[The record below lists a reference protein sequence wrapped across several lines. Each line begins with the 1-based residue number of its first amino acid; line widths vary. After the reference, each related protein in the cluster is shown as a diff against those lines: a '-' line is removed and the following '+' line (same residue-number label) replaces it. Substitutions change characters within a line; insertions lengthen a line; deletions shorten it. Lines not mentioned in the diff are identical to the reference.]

1 LDTLGVGFGQDWPG
15 STGTIGWLWF
25 GSFDTSL
32 LDADTFISMAS
43 RLVIVESPAKART
56 IAGFLGDEFV
66 VESSIGHIR
75 DLPVSSSDVEGPY
88 KKWEV
93 LGVDVDNDFKPLYLV
108 NADKKSHVSGLK
120 RLLKDVDELYLATD
134 EDREGEAIAWHLL
147 EVLNPSQRVSVKR
160 MVFHEITPTAIQH
173 AIDNPREID
182 RRLVDAQEAR
192 RILDRI
198 YGYKVSEV
206 LWRKV
211 PPARSAGRVQS
222 VATRIVV
229 EREWERMRFVTA
241 SYWDVD
247 GTFTAQA
254 GADAGRSF
262 TARLS
267 TLDDQRVASGRDFDS
282 KGQLTRAGAVALD
295 QGTAESLAAELQGRP
310 FTVGDV
316 DSKPYRRSPAP
327 PFITST
333 LQQEAG
339 RKLRLSSAQ
348 TMRAAQSLY
357 EQGYI
362 TYMRT
367 DSTSLS
373 DTALNAAR
381 AVVTERYGRDF
392 LPPQPRQYT
401 KKVKNAQEA
410 HEAIRPAGE
419 RFRSPDQVAGQL
431 GGRSVEARVYEL
443 IWQRTIASQMTDALG
458 NTVTVRVDGATA
470 AGRRASFAASG
481 TIITHPGFQRVYVE
495 DSDEPDGD
503 GAARPAGD
511 ADDERRLPAMAEGD
525 GLAAREL
532 DAKGHETQPPARFT
546 EASLVKRLEE
556 LGVGRPSTYASIMST
571 IQDRG
576 YVWKKGTALV
586 PSLTAFAL
594 VRLLEDHFKNLV
606 DYAFTARMEDD
617 LDGIAS
623 GTEEASPWLSRFY
636 FGDGSEEGAGLRRM
650 LAERLDTIDA
660 REISTI
666 PLGFDSEGVE
676 VVARVG
682 RYGPYLQRGD
692 DRTSIPDNMA
702 PDELSVE
709 RALEL
714 LAAPSG
720 DRELGPDPVSG
731 DSVYLRNGRFG
742 PYVQL
747 GADPTEKN
755 APKPRRS
762 SLFKDQDPAEVGLE
776 IALQLLALPRT
787 VGVAPDG
794 EEVVAANGR
803 FGPFVRKGTEIRS
816 LETEGQLLTIALP
829 EALEVLAQPKRRR
842 GQGPAKGPLRELGP
856 DPVSEKPLVIKDG
869 RFGPYVTD
877 GETNASLRKGDSVEE
892 LTIERA
898 LELLQ
903 DRRDRGPVTKG
914 RARKAATGTRNTKAA
929 GGAKAS
935 ATAKTKKA
943 APKKAATKKPL
954 SKVAAVNPTAA
965 EAITGHA
972 GIEEATT
979 SKTSAKKPA
988 AKRPPARKATTK
1000 KPAAAEPDAE

>member
-1 LDTLGVGFGQDWPG
+1 
-15 STGTIGWLWF
+15 
-25 GSFDTSL
+25 
-32 LDADTFISMAS
+32 MAS

-56 IAGFLGDEFV
+56 IAGFLGKDFV

-93 LGVDVDNDFKPLYLV
+93 LGVDVENDFKPLYLV

-120 RLLKDVDELYLATD
+120 RLLKDADELYLATD

-147 EVLNPSQRVSVKR
+147 EVLNPSPKIPVKR
-160 MVFHEITPTAIQH
+160 MVFHEITPAAIQH

-229 EREWERMRFVTA
+229 EREWERMRFVPA
-241 SYWDVD
+241 GYWDLS
-247 GTFTAQA
+247 GTFAATS

-267 TLDDQRVASGRDFDS
+267 TIDDQRVATGKDFDS
-282 KGQLTRAGAVALD
+282 NGQLTRAGSVALD
-295 QGTAESLAAELQGRP
+295 ATGAQTLVAELEGRP

-316 DSKPYRRSPAP
+316 ESRPYRRSPAA

-357 EQGYI
+357 EQGFI

-373 DTALNAAR
+373 ETALAAAR
-381 AVVTERYGRDF
+381 SVVSERFGAQF

-419 RFRSPDQVAGQL
+419 RFRTPEDVGAQL

-443 IWQRTIASQMTDALG
+443 VWQRTIASQMTDALG
-458 NTVTVRVDGATA
+458 NTVTVRVDGTTA
-470 AGRRASFAASG
+470 AGRRASFTASG

-495 DSDEPDGD
+495 DTDDAEA
-503 GAARPAGD
+503 GAD
-511 ADDERRLPAMAEGD
+511 SDERRLPAVVEGD
-525 GLAAREL
+525 ALGAEEL
-532 DAKGHETQPPARFT
+532 EAKGHETQPPARFT

-576 YVWKKGTALV
+576 YAWKKGTALV

-594 VRLLEDHFKNLV
+594 VRLLEDHFENLV

-623 GTEEASPWLSRFY
+623 GTEEAIPWLRKFY
-636 FGDGSEEGAGLRRM
+636 FGDGATDVIGLRTM
-650 LAERLDTIDA
+650 LAERLDSIDA

-666 PLGFDSEGVE
+666 PLGLDSDGVE

-682 RYGPYLQRGD
+682 RYGPYLQRGE
-692 DRTSIPDNMA
+692 DRTSIPDDVA
-702 PDELSVE
+702 PDELTVA

-720 DRELGPDPVSG
+720 DRELGLDPSSG
-731 DSVYLRNGRFG
+731 AGVFLRNGRFG

-747 GADPTEKN
+747 GEDPTEKN
-755 APKPRRS
+755 APKPKRS
-762 SLFKDQDPAEVGLE
+762 SLFKDMEPASVQLE
-776 IALQLLALPRT
+776 QALQLLSLPRT
-787 VGVAPDG
+787 VGEADDG
-794 EEVVAANGR
+794 VEVVVANGR
-803 FGPFVRKGTEIRS
+803 FGPFVRKGEEIRS
-816 LETEGQLLTIALP
+816 LETEAQLLTLSMA
-829 EALEVLAQPKRRR
+829 EALEILAQPKQRR
-842 GQGPAKGPLRELGP
+842 GQGAAKGPLRELGP
-856 DPVSEKPLVIKDG
+856 DPVSAKPLVIKEG

-877 GETNASLRKGDSVEE
+877 GETNASLRKGDVVEE
-892 LTIERA
+892 LSLERA

-914 RARKAATGTRNTKAA
+914 KARRPAAATKAA
-929 GGAKAS
+929 GARSKKPSS
-935 ATAKTKKA
+935 ATAAKKSASTTIA
-943 APKKAATKKPL
+943 ATTAPTTKKP
-954 SKVAAVNPTAA
+954 A
-965 EAITGHA
+965 
-972 GIEEATT
+972 
-979 SKTSAKKPA
+979 AKKPA
-988 AKRPPARKATTK
+988 AKKAPAKKAPAKKAPAKKAPAKKAGKEQGAGPPTEA
-1000 KPAAAEPDAE
+1000 D

>member
-1 LDTLGVGFGQDWPG
+1 
-15 STGTIGWLWF
+15 
-25 GSFDTSL
+25 
-32 LDADTFISMAS
+32 MAN

-56 IAGFLGDEFV
+56 IAGFLGRDFV

-93 LGVDVDNDFKPLYLV
+93 LGVDVENDFKPLYLV
-108 NADKKSHVSGLK
+108 NQDKKSHVSGLK
-120 RLLKDVDELYLATD
+120 KLLKEADELYLATD

-147 EVLNPSQRVSVKR
+147 EVLNPPARIPVKR
-160 MVFHEITPTAIQH
+160 MVFHEITPAAIQH

-229 EREWERMRFVTA
+229 EREWERMRFVPA
-241 SYWDVD
+241 AYWDLD
-247 GTFTAQA
+247 ATFAALT
-254 GADAGRSF
+254 GADAGRTF
-262 TARLS
+262 GARLIS
-267 TLDDQRVASGRDFDS
+267 VDEAKVATGKDFDS
-282 KGQLTRAGAVALD
+282 NGRLTRSGTIALD
-295 QGTAESLAAELQGRP
+295 EQAARTLAAELDGRP

-316 DSKPYRRSPAP
+316 ESRPYRRSPAP

-339 RKLRLSSAQ
+339 RKLRLSSQQ

-367 DSTSLS
+367 DSTTLS

-381 AVVTERYGRDF
+381 AVVTERYGREF
-392 LPPQPRQYT
+392 LPPAPRQYT

-419 RFRSPDQVAGQL
+419 AFRSPEEVANLL
-431 GGRSVEARVYEL
+431 GGRSVEGRVYEL

-458 NTVTVRVDGATA
+458 NTVTVRVDGTTA
-470 AGRRASFAASG
+470 AGRRASFSASG
-481 TIITHPGFQRVYVE
+481 TIITHAGFQRVYVE
-495 DSDEPDGD
+495 DTDEAED
-503 GAARPAGD
+503 GADG
-511 ADDERRLPAMAEGD
+511 DERRLPQLAEGD
-525 GLAAREL
+525 GLRADEL
-532 DAKGHETQPPARFT
+532 EAKGHETQPPARFT

-556 LGVGRPSTYASIMST
+556 LGVGRPSTYASIMGT

-586 PSLTAFAL
+586 PSFTAFAL
-594 VRLLEDHFKNLV
+594 VRLLEDHFPHLV

-617 LDGIAS
+617 LDGIAAGS
-623 GTEEASPWLSRFY
+623 EEAIPWLSKFY
-636 FGDGSEEGAGLRRM
+636 FGEQSAEGSGLRQM
-650 LAERLDTIDA
+650 LAQRLDTIDA
-660 REISTI
+660 REVSTI
-666 PLGFDSEGVE
+666 PLGVDSEGVE

-682 RYGPYLQRGD
+682 RYGPYLQRGE
-692 DRTSIPDNMA
+692 DRTSIPDDVP
-702 PDELSVE
+702 PDELSVA

-720 DRELGPDPVSG
+720 DRELGADPGSG
-731 DSVYLRNGRFG
+731 LTVYVRNGRFG

-747 GADPTEKN
+747 GEDPTEKN
-755 APKPRRS
+755 APKPKRA
-762 SLFKDQDPAEVGLE
+762 SLFKDMDPATVGLDD
-776 IALQLLALPRT
+776 AVQLLQLPRT
-787 VGVAPDG
+787 VGVAEDG
-794 EEVVAANGR
+794 VEVVVANGR
-803 FGPFVRKGTEIRS
+803 FGPFVRKGDEIRS
-816 LETEGQLLTIALP
+816 LETEQQLLTLTMP
-829 EALEVLAQPKRRR
+829 EALELLAQPKRRR
-842 GQGPAKGPLRELGP
+842 GQGAPKGPLRELGP
-856 DPVSEKPLVIKDG
+856 DPVSGKPLVIKDG

-892 LTIERA
+892 LSMERA

-903 DRRDRGPVTKG
+903 DRRDRGPATKG
-914 RARKAATGTRNTKAA
+914 RRKAPAKKPAA
-929 GGAKAS
+929 
-935 ATAKTKKA
+935 AKTA
-943 APKKAATKKPL
+943 AAATKKP
-954 SKVAAVNPTAA
+954 AAKKAA
-965 EAITGHA
+965 
-972 GIEEATT
+972 
-979 SKTSAKKPA
+979 AKKPA
-988 AKRPPARKATTK
+988 AKKPAAKKPAAKKAPAK
-1000 KPAAAEPDAE
+1000 KPAAADGSATPGADATTAEPAGGTE